1 MATPVVFKIGTR
13 AQFDALAEKNPNALY
28 FLTDTHEIYRG
39 ADGMAQNSY
48 RSDIKTVEASDLE
61 VIQRYYDNNKS
72 NGIHPV
78 KGDVFAV
85 KTHIVDEKYAQSVYM
100 YDGAVWQSISST
112 VNIEG
117 DNLSIEVNENNVIA
131 LKNFGKRFYKF
142 IEETE
147 EAPSH
152 YELVEV
158 DEQNPWDAGLEPK
171 VTLENGNYVI
181 GWYQPN
187 LVTAEGVQD
196 QVTAVQGTVA
206 DVQNTV
212 NETKQEVNTV
222 KTEVSGLDEILNGTE
237 DNPGGLVGEVED
249 IADILY
255 GTEGESPVPGLIEN
269 VETLE
274 GAIADVEENLSK
286 NYYTKEE
293 TYTRTEIDGKV
304 AGVFHFKGTTEVYE
318 NLPAEGNVA
327 GDVYQVGEL
336 EYAWNGTEWV
346 ELGFVVD
353 LSNHATKA
361 EVKEVADALDL
372 VEVDVADHED
382 RLVAVESTLNAEGTG
397 LVAVAGDLQTR
408 VGALEIVG
416 AEKNV
421 LVGLNIDGVALT
433 INEARTIDMPIF
445 AGATA
450 GLVPAAAPDLEDK
463 ANLFLNAEGKW
474 SIVNIGDLGES
485 NTVTEY
491 VNTVIVDRIGNLGD
505 HATVTDYVD
514 HNVAAAVEEAM
525 SWDSI

>member
-39 ADGMAQNSY
+39 ANGMAQNSY

-72 NGIHPV
+72 NGIYPI
-78 KGDVFAV
+78 KGDVFTV
-85 KTHIVDEKYAQSVYM
+85 KTHIIDEEYAQSVYM
-100 YDGAVWQSISST
+100 YDGAVWQNISST
-112 VNIEG
+112 INIEG

-147 EAPSH
+147 ETPSH
-152 YELVEV
+152 YELVEA

-196 QVTAVQGTVA
+196 QVAAIQGTVA

-212 NETKQEVNTV
+212 NETKQ
-222 KTEVSGLDEILNGTE
+222 EVSGLDEILNGTE

-249 IADILY
+249 ISDILY
-255 GTEGESPVPGLIEN
+255 GTEGESPVPGLIDN

-293 TYTRTEIDGKV
+293 TYTRTEIDGKI
-304 AGVFHFKGTTEVYE
+304 AGVFHFKGTAEAYE
-318 NLPAEGNVA
+318 NLPVEGNVA
-327 GDVYQVGEL
+327 GDVYQVGKL

-346 ELGFVVD
+346 EFGFVVD

-372 VEVDVADHED
+372 VEVDVTGHEN
-382 RLVAVESTLNAEGTG
+382 RLVAVESTLNAEETG
-397 LVAVAGDLQTR
+397 LVAVANDLQTR
-408 VGALEIVG
+408 VGNLEAVG
-416 AEKNV
+416 AEKNI
-421 LVGLNIDGVALT
+421 LVGVSLNGTAFEPDEERIVNIVIPSFNST
-433 INEARTIDMPIF
+433 V
-445 AGATA
+445 A
-450 GLVPAAAPDLEDK
+450 GLVPVPAQELTDK
-463 ANLFLNAEGKW
+463 AYRFLNAEGDW
-474 SIVNIGDLGES
+474 ISINIGDLGEHIS
-485 NTVTEY
+485 
-491 VNTVIVDRIGNLGD
+491 I
-505 HATVTDYVD
+505 TDYID
-514 HNVAAAVEEAM
+514 AKTTEVAPMWSEM
-525 SWDSI
+525 